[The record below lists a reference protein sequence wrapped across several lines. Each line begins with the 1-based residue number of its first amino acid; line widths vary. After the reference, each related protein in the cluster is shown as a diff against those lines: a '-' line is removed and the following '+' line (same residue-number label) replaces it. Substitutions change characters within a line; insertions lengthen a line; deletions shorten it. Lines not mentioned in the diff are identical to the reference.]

1 MSYIKKIYT
10 FGTSFTKGGGFEFD
24 VLHDKYIKIY
34 EGLGEELT
42 QYNFSWPG
50 QLQKLLP
57 NIEIINLAKSG
68 YGNERIYRL
77 ATDLILSEEFNK
89 DETLLLFEFSTVG
102 RKEYYSKKLKDFI
115 IVNYGQSTLDG
126 VAKTYKQKKELSDSE
141 LESLPDINFFENLV
155 EKTLNDDIQVDLMHF
170 NILRFLSL
178 LNNKKINYFFTQAPL
193 VFPSQIPL
201 DNYNLHEYTISTFPS
216 NSMISELGELNI
228 TKETYGK
235 YEDYHFGLVGV
246 KYISSKIHDY
256 LVNKKIIKSQLLN
269 KKIDDFNYLQKK
281 IKLNIGNII

>member
-1 MSYIKKIYT
+1 MSEIKKIYT
-10 FGTSFTKGGGFEFD
+10 FGTSFTQGGGFEFD
-24 VLHDKYIKIY
+24 VIHSDYKKIY
-34 EGLGEELT
+34 EGLDEELT

-126 VAKTYKQKKELSDSE
+126 FAKTYKQKKELSDSE
-141 LESLPDINFFENLV
+141 LESLPDRNFFENLV
-155 EKTLNDDIQVDLMHF
+155 EKTLNDDIQIDLMHF

-178 LNNKKINYFFTQAPL
+178 LNNKKIKYFFTQAPL
-193 VFPSQIPL
+193 VFPSQITL
-201 DNYNLHEYTISTFPS
+201 DNYNLDEYTISTFPS
-216 NSMISELGELNI
+216 NSMIGELGELNI

-235 YEDYHFGLVGV
+235 YEDSHFGLIGA

-256 LVNKKIIKSQLLN
+256 LVNKKIIKSE
-269 KKIDDFNYLQKK
+269 
-281 IKLNIGNII
+281 